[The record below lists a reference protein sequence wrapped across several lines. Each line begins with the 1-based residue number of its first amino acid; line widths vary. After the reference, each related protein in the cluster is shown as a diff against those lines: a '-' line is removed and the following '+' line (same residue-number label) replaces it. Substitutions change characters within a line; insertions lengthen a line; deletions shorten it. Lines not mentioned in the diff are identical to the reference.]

1 MSSRQQTVQAVP
13 LDLRVDIGAIHTDAR
28 TVELTFATPKA
39 DVLRFDWDT
48 GKRFYERLSLD
59 PKHVNMERLASGT
72 APLLDTHSAW
82 SIANQIGVVET
93 AGLSGKS
100 GEAKVRFSK
109 RADVEPFY
117 QDVVDK
123 IIRNNSLGYRVYRFE
138 DAGETKRGYPV
149 LIATEW
155 EPYEISMVP
164 MGADAGAR
172 TRSAKDIPTNPC
184 VIVRSGLTDADRARN
199 FRLAMAR
206 AF

>member
-13 LDLRVDIGAIHTDAR
+13 LDLRADIGAVNTDAR

-39 DVLRFDWDT
+39 DVLRYDWET

-59 PKHVNMERLASGT
+59 PKHVNMERLSSGA
-72 APLLDTHSAW
+72 APLLDSHSAY
-82 SIANQIGVVET
+82 SLANQLGVVDRAALNAKQGT
-93 AGLSGKS
+93 AT
-100 GEAKVRFSK
+100 VRFSK
-109 RADVEPFY
+109 RADVEPYY
-117 QDVVDK
+117 QDVLDK
-123 IIRNNSLGYRVYRFE
+123 IIRNNSLGYRVFRFE
-138 DAGETKRGYPV
+138 DSGEVKRGYPV
-149 LIATEW
+149 LLATEW

-184 VIVRSGLTDADRARN
+184 VIVRSGLSDADRARN